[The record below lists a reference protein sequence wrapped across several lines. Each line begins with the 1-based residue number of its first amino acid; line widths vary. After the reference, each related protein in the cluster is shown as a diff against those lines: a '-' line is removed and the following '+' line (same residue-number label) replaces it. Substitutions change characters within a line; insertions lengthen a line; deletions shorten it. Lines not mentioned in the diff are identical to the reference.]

1 MQVQGAFNMLL
12 RPGLRKDFRDNLKK
26 YESIYPKYLRTSKTT
41 DPEQRATIMTGL
53 SRLIERGD
61 GEGITYAQPVLGPQ
75 VVGVDKEF
83 AAGYI
88 VSRRAVEDDLYGKA
102 NQGSKWLA
110 HAANMTM
117 EYRAAA
123 FLDDA
128 FTGTTFKGI
137 DNKSLL
143 NTAHTLINSSS
154 TCANKPTTDV
164 ALSLTGITSLLDL
177 AQNLKDENGDPIV
190 TQLKK
195 LIIGNSASE
204 YHKALQIFG
213 SDKEPFTADNQDNA
227 IKKRM
232 ATPEIIMNPY
242 RTSTKSYFMTDPEL
256 NDAHFVTRRA
266 VEMDDTFDF
275 ETDAAKFKA
284 SCRFL
289 VWFVDWRGWF
299 GANPS

>member
-1 MQVQGAFNMLL
+1 
-12 RPGLRKDFRDNLKK
+12 
-26 YESIYPKYLRTSKTT
+26 
-41 DPEQRATIMTGL
+41 
-53 SRLIERGD
+53 
-61 GEGITYAQPVLGPQ
+61 
-75 VVGVDKEF
+75 
-83 AAGYI
+83 
-88 VSRRAVEDDLYGKA
+88 
-102 NQGSKWLA
+102 
-110 HAANMTM
+110 MTM